1 MKRFFRVTYTD
12 ASAQAEFGA
21 RFDFP
26 GHARLWAILAI
37 LLHLKREHSPVP
49 EDTIW
54 AVTHLPEQVTE
65 PIIWTCPHCELSDL
79 EL

>member
-1 MKRFFRVTYTD
+1 MKRFFQVTCTRNSVHLAD
-12 ASAQAEFGA
+12 GA
-21 RFDFP
+21 HFEFP